1 MTTAGR
7 TPGHE
12 GRRAGRTQAVFL
24 LYQHDVTGLDLEEL
38 VRNAERERG
47 KTIDDFTRALID
59 GVTVDQGAID
69 TLISAAADGWTAD
82 RIAPLERNI
91 IRVAVHELL
100 DWPEIPQAVSI
111 NEAVELTKLYC
122 ATEAPSFVN
131 GVLGR
136 IVRDLPAE
144 ELSA

>member
-1 MTTAGR
+1 MTAAGR

-24 LYQHDVTGLDLEEL
+24 LYQHDVTGLELEEL
-38 VRNAERERG
+38 VDNAERERG
-47 KTIDDFTRALID
+47 KAIDDFTRVLID
-59 GVTVDQGAID
+59 GVSVDRVAID
-69 TLISAAADGWTAD
+69 AMISAAAEDWTAD

-100 DWPEIPQAVSI
+100 DWPEIPSAVSI

-122 ATEAPSFVN
+122 ATEAPAFVN

-136 IVRDLPAE
+136 IVRDLPAA